1 MKPVSFTLKI
11 ILCVLLIL
19 NSLAAQQQLT
29 REDYARAERYLIWNI
44 NKLVFKTQVVPQ
56 FIGKSERFWYKN
68 NSRDGKEFVLVDPAL
83 NTRQPAFDQVKLAAA
98 LSSASAKAYEA
109 NNLPF
114 DKFEFIKDGK
124 AIQFNIEKIRWTC
137 DLSAYT
143 CAKADAPKENH
154 DGENHK

>member
-1 MKPVSFTLKI
+1 VLIDPV
-11 ILCVLLIL
+11 
-19 NSLAAQQQLT
+19 
-29 REDYARAERYLIWNI
+29 
-44 NKLVFKTQVVPQ
+44 
-56 FIGKSERFWYKN
+56 
-68 NSRDGKEFVLVDPAL
+68 L

-124 AIQFNIEKIRWTC
+124 VIQFNIEKIRWTC